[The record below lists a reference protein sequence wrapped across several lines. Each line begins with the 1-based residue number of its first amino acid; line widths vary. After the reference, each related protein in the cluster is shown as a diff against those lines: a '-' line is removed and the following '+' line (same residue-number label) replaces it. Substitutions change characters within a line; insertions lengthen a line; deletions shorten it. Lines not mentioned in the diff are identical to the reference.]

1 MLWLRDP
8 GLCDVEA
15 KRLLFQKINIAGLSQ
30 SNTHLPADRL
40 IIFPPIW
47 WQLGEFS
54 IVITGMF
61 SHPLDTY
68 SLLIVAGFIQ
78 RTCVKSKAHAVKPK
92 RSRLAHWRQRLR
104 IRLSVWHS
112 LSLSQGFLSDSS
124 FLCFKT
130 AWNQSVLS
138 YEPMVTLCD
147 QTLHLKELCA
157 SSNTLSLQHT
167 RA

>member
-40 IIFPPIW
+40 IIFPSIW

-78 RTCVKSKAHAVKPK
+78 RTCLGSKVHTVKSKW
-92 RSRLAHWRQRLR
+92 SRLARWRQWQK
-104 IRLSVWHS
+104 IRLSVWLWLSPS
-112 LSLSQGFLSDSS
+112 LSEGLILDSSLPCFRSACNPPQLYHLSHPDSWFLSVS
-124 FLCFKT
+124 
-130 AWNQSVLS
+130 QQR
-138 YEPMVTLCD
+138 P
-147 QTLHLKELCA
+147 
-157 SSNTLSLQHT
+157 
-167 RA
+167 